1 MKKELYRMLAA
12 VLIVILLCSTYIVT
26 KDDDSSLR
34 LQNYLL
40 PDRRLGPPDQYC
52 NSTVISAYYHIH
64 SKHSHEKYLSWMIN
78 FLTLKDC
85 LVVFVQPD
93 LVDTIHALRPPAY
106 PTIVIPRPLSSFHVN
121 RAVSPEKWRRQ
132 EKLDPERQVGHSD
145 KLYQIWNE
153 KSNMIK
159 LVADINPFDS
169 QYFVWLDIGAI
180 RHTLYN
186 HQLLVQR
193 VPTEPGVLLLNVDDF
208 TKEERQLRGGEAS
221 ADFTSV
227 DRIGGGTIGCDLE
240 SCYRWHSTYYSVMQ
254 RMVERERFIGK
265 DQSVMASVC
274 VETEMCL
281 LVKSDREHWF
291 KLQEWFRRDI
301 NTKYQRLNKI

>member
-1 MKKELYRMLAA
+1 MSPLLL
-12 VLIVILLCSTYIVT
+12 LILDYKYFYV
-26 KDDDSSLR
+26 
-34 LQNYLL
+34 
-40 PDRRLGPPDQYC
+40 RLGPPDQYC

-106 PTIVIPRPLSSFHVN
+106 PTIVIPRPLSSLHVN

-180 RHTLYN
+180 RHTRYN
-186 HQLLVQR
+186 HQLLV
-193 VPTEPGVLLLNVDDF
+193 
-208 TKEERQLRGGEAS
+208 
-221 ADFTSV
+221 
-227 DRIGGGTIGCDLE
+227 
-240 SCYRWHSTYYSVMQ
+240 
-254 RMVERERFIGK
+254 
-265 DQSVMASVC
+265 
-274 VETEMCL
+274 
-281 LVKSDREHWF
+281 
-291 KLQEWFRRDI
+291 KLQ
-301 NTKYQRLNKI
+301 QC